1 MKQALDLVESIY
13 SGTSD
18 QARATMA
25 DLRQLRPE
33 EAALITLGGLKR
45 YASIVRYP
53 KLPRDCLSSSTCGT
67 QHSCGSVVA
76 HLRSQAL
83 VWQCD
88 AGPLLTLGCEP
99 PIPSGGAQSSGMTGA
114 YLIAD

>member
-18 QARATMA
+18 QAHATMA

-33 EAALITLGGLKR
+33 ETALITMGGLKR

-53 KLPRDCLSSSTCGT
+53 KLPRSCLSSSTCGT
-67 QHSCGSVVA
+67 QHSCGSAVA